1 MTATVTKMHL
11 KKQEPELYTEEI
23 KKCSKQ
29 NIFVGTSLLI
39 WKKENNEIAHL
50 KMYLQIFKTV
60 LKRHAPMKKHYIQA
74 NHGPLMSKTL
84 RKNYILRNKT

>member
-1 MTATVTKMHL
+1 MFKTEHFCQDVLAYL
-11 KKQEPELYTEEI
+11 K
-23 KKCSKQ
+23 
-29 NIFVGTSLLI
+29 
-39 WKKENNEIAHL
+39 KKENNEIAHL

-60 LKRHAPMKKHYIQA
+60 LKRHAPMKKNYIQA